1 MIESAVKKEITD
13 INHNAEGVGGIA
25 LWKGKTD
32 VKTGNVKSKNKY
44 ESIREIFSIIDDLE
58 LREKHGGKFY
68 FPIYMTKTLE
78 HTDIVDLELSVR
90 SINCLRRAG
99 IMTIGDLCEKVQTS
113 ADLKKIRN
121 CGITSIAEIM
131 DHLFAYQYHLLKP
144 EHRGK
149 YLADVVERNLGQRK
163 D

>member
-1 MIESAVKKEITD
+1 MIERTVNRIPKIDKTFVVGRVPLFSGQIDSKE
-13 INHNAEGVGGIA
+13 E
-25 LWKGKTD
+25 
-32 VKTGNVKSKNKY
+32 KSKVHY
-44 ESIREIFSIIDDLE
+44 ESIREIFSVIDDLD

-78 HTDIVDLELSVR
+78 QTDIVDLELSVR

-99 IMTIGDLCEKVQTS
+99 IMTIGDLCKKVQS
-113 ADLKKIRN
+113 SNDLKKIRN

-144 EHRGK
+144 ERRGK
-149 YLADVVERNLGQRK
+149 YLACVAERNLRPRK